1 MGKLIKIFMV
11 FMILFSFILTGCV
24 EETFG
29 GEGSGEVNE
38 DNARDNDID
47 TGTEE
52 IENQVN
58 RESVV
63 AIATG
68 EMLELIPWEDY
79 SISINIPVGWN
90 IYTGGECPTRSFL
103 VRDPNSELKQLFYF
117 SEAGPVYTGEEMKE
131 NDKSYMEMGGS
142 DVIWYESPVV
152 NPLTAENFLI
162 NFGALAQTP
171 FFQKAFPEVPIL
183 GGVEIISSESIEN
196 NMPYVVDEKLIRAEF
211 VQNVSACEGYFHIVT
226 ANVIDL
232 GYGAMFI
239 GVTAPR
245 GLLDLIVPSLTE
257 SIKSFEVKNYYV
269 DSCIEAQNKAVA
281 GILEAGRILES
292 SSDTIIEVWENKLR
306 SEERMSEQM
315 NDTILGRSRLYNPE
329 TDEVYGITPEF
340 YGYYTVHSSEF
351 EMNYLEE
358 VPDDKWGY
366 APLNGAE
373 HIY

>member
-1 MGKLIKIFMV
+1 MRKLIKIFMV
-11 FMILFSFILTGCV
+11 FIIIFSFILTGCA

-29 GEGSGEVNE
+29 GEGSGEVNKDTAV
-38 DNARDNDID
+38 DNEID
-47 TGTEE
+47 TGKEE

-58 RESVV
+58 RESVA

-68 EMLELIPWEDY
+68 EMLEPVFWEDY
-79 SISINIPVGWN
+79 SISINIPAGWN

-117 SEAGPVYTGEEMKE
+117 SEAGPVYTSEEMKE

-142 DVIWYESPVV
+142 EVIWYESPVV

-162 NFGALAQTP
+162 NFGALAQTL
-171 FFQKAFPEVPIL
+171 FFQKVFPEVPIL
-183 GGVEIISSESIEN
+183 DRVKIISSESIEN
-196 NMPYVVDEKLIRAEF
+196 NMPYVVDEELIRAEF
-211 VQNVSACEGYFHIVT
+211 MQNDRAGEGYFHIVT

-232 GYGAMFI
+232 GYGAIFI
-239 GVTAPR
+239 GITAPR

-257 SIKSFEVKNYYV
+257 SIKSFEVKKYYV
-269 DSCIEAQNKAVA
+269 DECVKAQNKAVA

-292 SSDTIIEVWENKLR
+292 SSNTIMEVWENKLQ
-306 SEERMSEQM
+306 SEERISEQIG
-315 NDTILGRSRLYNPE
+315 NAILGCSRLYNPE
-329 TDEVYGITPEF
+329 TDEVYGVTPEF
-340 YGYYTVHSSEF
+340 YEYYAVHSSEF

-358 VPDDKWGY
+358 VPDDKWSY
-366 APLNGAE
+366 APLNGAG